1 MLSWQFIILFHSQ
14 MFWRWWLMI
23 SVILK
28 MTECTGTLSVS
39 LSLSTC
45 PILTPP
51 SHIYKWLLT
60 SWMCMRII
68 NRAVFT
74 SQLSSRRRRHTP
86 DRRPTIHETDGPQ
99 NLIKNVVS
107 EGPRDRHTCPP
118 PPPTSRRHHIIL
130 FRSFAC
136 GQLLRDYHEST
147 ALYWGPYNQYY
158 SRIARYPFNTSG
170 SRGR

>member
-118 PPPTSRRHHIIL
+118 PPSYLKTTSHNTFQK
-130 FRSFAC
+130 FRLWTTVARLSWKYC
-136 GQLLRDYHEST
+136 SLLRS
-147 ALYWGPYNQYY
+147 LQSLLLQNCKIP
-158 SRIARYPFNTSG
+158 I
-170 SRGR
+170 